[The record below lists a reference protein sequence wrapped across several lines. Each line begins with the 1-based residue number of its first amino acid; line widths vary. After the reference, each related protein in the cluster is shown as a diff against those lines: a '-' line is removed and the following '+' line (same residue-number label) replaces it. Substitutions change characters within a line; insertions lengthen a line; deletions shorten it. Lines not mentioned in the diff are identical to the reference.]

1 MISEPRPIEIFIPE
15 IKSLLSARNFDEL
28 KGILSEINSIDL
40 ADGFERFPPEQQ
52 LLLLRL
58 LKPDRAVEVFEELDI
73 PQQQYII
80 QHLDDAT
87 LAPLLEGV
95 PPEVTARILK
105 KLPARC
111 TRKMSELLKHE
122 QFECIQSAMEF
133 PANSAGALMQT
144 DLIPIH
150 PDMTVRAALE
160 RIQAASRIRKEKSI
174 DHLYVTNGGGKLAG
188 GLPLNVLISA
198 PADMR
203 VRDLMTPVSFF
214 KIPVDMDQ
222 EEAAKIFS
230 KYKLPSAPVVDADS
244 RLIGTLSANDIIEV
258 IEEETTE
265 DIQKLAGVEVLDK
278 PYFQVTFR
286 EMIRKRAA
294 WLCVL
299 FLSESLTA
307 VAMGYFE
314 GEIAK
319 AVVLALF
326 IPLIISSGGNSGS
339 QASTLIVRALAL
351 REVTFGDWWRVMRR
365 EFVSGLTLGVILG
378 SIGFGMIFI
387 RSQFMSIYGPHY
399 MLVGATVAL
408 ALVLVVLWG
417 SLCGSLLPIILKRLG
432 FDPAVASAPF
442 VATLVD
448 VTGLVIYFLVGMA
461 VLKGTLL

>member
-105 KLPARC
+105 KMPARC
-111 TRKMSELLKHE
+111 TRKMSDLLKRE
-122 QFECIQSAMEF
+122 QFECIQSAMES

-144 DLIPIH
+144 DLIPIN
-150 PDMTVRAALE
+150 PDMTVRSALE

-188 GLPLNVLISA
+188 GLPLNILISA

-230 KYKLPSAPVVDADS
+230 KYKLPSAPVVDAEN
-244 RLIGTLSANDIIEV
+244 RLVGTLSANVIIEV

-278 PYFQVTFR
+278 PYFQVPFR
-286 EMIRKRAA
+286 EMIQKRAT

-299 FLSESLTA
+299 FFGESLTA
-307 VAMGYFE
+307 LAMGFFE
-314 GEIAK
+314 GEIEK

-339 QASTLIVRALAL
+339 QAATLIVRAMAL
-351 REVTFGDWWRVMRR
+351 REISFGDWWKVMRR
-365 EFVSGLTLGVILG
+365 EFISGVALGAILGTMGFAMIALRAQFSDIYGAHYLLLGLT
-378 SIGFGMIFI
+378 
-387 RSQFMSIYGPHY
+387 
-399 MLVGATVAL
+399 VAVS
-408 ALVLVVLWG
+408 LVLVVLWG
-417 SLCGSLLPIILKRLG
+417 TLCGSLLPIGLKRAGL
-432 FDPAVASAPF
+432 DPAVASAPF

-461 VLKGTLL
+461 VLRGTLL